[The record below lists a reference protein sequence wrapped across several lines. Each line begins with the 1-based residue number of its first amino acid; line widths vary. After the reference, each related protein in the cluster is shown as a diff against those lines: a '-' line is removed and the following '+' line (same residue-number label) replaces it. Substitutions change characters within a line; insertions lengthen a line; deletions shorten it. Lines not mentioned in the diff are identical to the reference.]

1 MTEDEAKTWLTTAL
15 GVSRGTIAALQ
26 TLCEK
31 TAEENQ
37 KQNLVALSTLNMFWT
52 RHVVDSAQLL
62 PLAGHDWHNWVD
74 LGSGAG
80 FPGLVTALLSA
91 GRVSLVEERR
101 KRAEHLQRM
110 LGVLNLS
117 DRATVIQGRVE
128 QQLGQYDIISAR
140 AFAPLGRL
148 FEVAHHLAA
157 PNTIWVLPKGRSA
170 TSELEAARI
179 TWQGSFRI
187 EPSITDPDGA
197 IIIAT
202 GVEPRRR
209 R

>member
-15 GVSRGTIAALQ
+15 GVSRGTISALQ
-26 TLCEK
+26 TLYEK

-110 LGVLNLS
+110 LGVLICRIGLPSSKAASNS
-117 DRATVIQGRVE
+117 SSASTTSYRPERSHRSGGCSKWR
-128 QQLGQYDIISAR
+128 II
-140 AFAPLGRL
+140 
-148 FEVAHHLAA
+148 
-157 PNTIWVLPKGRSA
+157 W
-170 TSELEAARI
+170 
-179 TWQGSFRI
+179 
-187 EPSITDPDGA
+187 
-197 IIIAT
+197 
-202 GVEPRRR
+202 RRR
-209 R
+209 IRFGYCLRGGQPLLNWKRRG